1 MGGLLFM
8 AVEDMYADDAIRHRN
23 LKLSASKM
31 ATLPSVKAAKTSR
44 LLQEYDACDM
54 GADKGP

>member
-1 MGGLLFM
+1 M

-31 ATLPSVKAAKTSR
+31 ATLPSVKAAKTSW
-44 LLQEYDACDM
+44 LLHEYDACDM
-54 GADKGP
+54 GADKVP